1 MSFSVSAN
9 SANVGDDVFL
19 FRASA
24 NAIEKIVIA
33 MRILVPTVE
42 GRVKDKKFEAEDHRA
57 APKETSAF
65 AVVPDALFA
74 LFFVVNVSGRL
85 ADEISRV

>member
-1 MSFSVSAN
+1 MSAN
-9 SANVGDDVFL
+9 SASVGDDVFL

-24 NAIEKIVIA
+24 NAIENIVNA
-33 MRILVPTVE
+33 MKVFVPTVE
-42 GRVKDKKFEAEDHRA
+42 GGVKDKKFAAEDHRA

-65 AVVPDALFA
+65 AVVSDALFA
-74 LFFVVNVSGRL
+74 FFFVVNVSGRL